1 MSYQPYNRN
10 TSGIVFFGEQG
21 SQPTYYSDSNFVIE
35 DGAAGSLRIPNLR
48 IGDGGTIGSAS
59 DTDAIT
65 IAGNGNVTMSKS
77 LSITGDLTVNGT
89 TTTVEST
96 VVTIEDPIIIIG
108 TDSSSNQYGSSLDDN
123 KDRGIS
129 FFWND
134 GSNPKIGFFGF
145 DDSAGGFTFI
155 RDASFDDASGVVT
168 GAASWA
174 TFAGVSGNLVGD
186 VTGNADTATT
196 WASTLTINL
205 GDELSG
211 STVFDGDE
219 GSVTLNASLTANAI
233 TGLTAESSIAND
245 DLIMIYDTSNAGL
258 RKMTKA
264 NFVSALGGGTM
275 STFIINDGTTSQTI
289 DDGETI
295 TFADG
300 VGAEF
305 VISATNTVTVNSV
318 DGEIDHDQL
327 LNFVGNE
334 HINHTSVTLTAGEG
348 LTGGGDIS
356 ASRSFALDFSD
367 LSTTDTA
374 VGATDLVS
382 IHDGAQKKITFA
394 NFEGSLSLANLS
406 DYDANDHIDHTTVSI
421 TAGAG
426 LSGGG
431 TIAAT
436 RTLAIDISEFSTAA
450 VASGDS
456 FLALDSDGATEQRAT
471 ISALGAYLAG
481 SNITANGA
489 GVLSASH
496 ENISAASSVN
506 NSGRTYIQDITLDSN
521 GHVTGLVSATE
532 TVTDTTYTAG
542 TGLSLAGTQFNV
554 NLVSATTQSV
564 AANSVSATASR
575 TYAVQVNSSDQL
587 VVNVPWTDVNELTT
601 EEVQDIVGAQ
611 IVTNGSHT
619 LISAAYDDA
628 GDGAIDLTVNND
640 LSQYDNSTSAF
651 ITAADLTAGTLI
663 DITST
668 TINVDLSEA
677 GEAAIANGDYILFLD
692 GGSTGTAA
700 KESLADLA
708 TLFAGNGL
716 TASASVLAVNT
727 DGSTLTIASDQVKIA
742 DGGVD
747 TTQLAAGAVTEAKRE
762 RTVNA
767 YSSSIGITHDV
778 ALGNASGGA
787 ITLTLPSA
795 AAGKRVTI
803 KKTDSSSNTVTIQRD
818 ATNSIDGANTKVLY
832 SQYESMTVISDGTNW
847 FVI

>member
-1 MSYQPYNRN
+1 MSYSDPRPYAYSFGAIDFGAGGDAIVI
-10 TSGIVFFGEQG
+10 SGPKGKQG
-21 SQPTYYSDSNFVIE
+21 S
-35 DGAAGSLRIPNLR
+35 L
-48 IGDGGTIGSAS
+48 
-59 DTDAIT
+59 
-65 IAGNGNVTMSKS
+65 K
-77 LSITGDLTVNGT
+77 
-89 TTTVEST
+89 
-96 VVTIEDPIIIIG
+96 
-108 TDSSSNQYGSSLDDN
+108 
-123 KDRGIS
+123 
-129 FFWND
+129 
-134 GSNPKIGFFGF
+134 
-145 DDSAGGFTFI
+145 
-155 RDASFDDASGVVT
+155 
-168 GAASWA
+168 
-174 TFAGVSGNLVGD
+174 
-186 VTGNADTATT
+186 
-196 WASTLTINL
+196 
-205 GDELSG
+205 
-211 STVFDGDE
+211 
-219 GSVTLNASLTANAI
+219 
-233 TGLTAESSIAND
+233 
-245 DLIMIYDTSNAGL
+245 
-258 RKMTKA
+258 
-264 NFVSALGGGTM
+264 
-275 STFIINDGTTSQTI
+275 
-289 DDGETI
+289 
-295 TFADG
+295 
-300 VGAEF
+300 
-305 VISATNTVTVNSV
+305 
-318 DGEIDHDQL
+318 EI
-327 LNFVGNE
+327 
-334 HINHTSVTLTAGEG
+334 
-348 LTGGGDIS
+348 
-356 ASRSFALDFSD
+356 
-367 LSTTDTA
+367 
-374 VGATDLVS
+374 
-382 IHDGAQKKITFA
+382 
-394 NFEGSLSLANLS
+394 
-406 DYDANDHIDHTTVSI
+406 
-421 TAGAG
+421 
-426 LSGGG
+426 
-431 TIAAT
+431 
-436 RTLAIDISEFSTAA
+436 
-450 VASGDS
+450 
-456 FLALDSDGATEQRAT
+456 
-471 ISALGAYLAG
+471 
-481 SNITANGA
+481 
-489 GVLSASH
+489 
-496 ENISAASSVN
+496 
-506 NSGRTYIQDITLDSN
+506 
-521 GHVTGLVSATE
+521 LVSATE

-692 GGSTGTAA
+692 GGSTGTAT